1 MGLCQPMRTGGK
13 GCAGQKKAA
22 PCLSRGQG
30 AASVRCICAEMKRG
44 GAAQRLTEQA
54 IRRKVCRSP
63 RMAME

>member
-22 PCLSRGQG
+22 PCPRKSGFWDWYSIETPRTGGG
-30 AASVRCICAEMKRG
+30 A
-44 GAAQRLTEQA
+44 AAQRLTEQA

>member
-22 PCLSRGQG
+22 PCLRKAG
-30 AASVRCICAEMKRG
+30 G